1 VARPLCQR
9 AANSPLQTVRC
20 QWFLFIP
27 DTLRQSAADL
37 RNIELKARLGD
48 LESARRVA
56 GRIATER
63 IGIEEQVDT
72 YFDCRHGRLKL
83 RQIDNLSAQLVGYAR
98 ADRPEPKASDYQL
111 VPIADPEALEAALS
125 ATLGVRCVVRKRR
138 EIFLYHNV
146 RIHLDEVAGLGT
158 FLEFEAVLGP
168 DIDDSTGRAQLQ
180 ELTSIFALDPA
191 DFLSG
196 SYADMLG

>member
-1 VARPLCQR
+1 M
-9 AANSPLQTVRC
+9 
-20 QWFLFIP
+20 
-27 DTLRQSAADL
+27 

-56 GRIATER
+56 ARIATETL
-63 IGIEEQVDT
+63 GVQEQVDT
-72 YFDCRHGRLKL
+72 YFTCGHGRLKL
-83 RQIDNLSAQLVGYAR
+83 REIDDVSAQLVGYAR

-111 VPIADPEALEAALS
+111 VPIADPEALKAALT

-168 DIDDSTGRAQLQ
+168 DVDDSTGQAQLQ
-180 ELTSIFALDPA
+180 ELSAIFALNPA
-191 DFLSG
+191 DLLSG
-196 SYADMLG
+196 SYADMIG